1 MDDKEKQYV
10 ALCKEEVLK
19 GGDCVARIKQ
29 APLYIELSLTHDE
42 ENLGAIIDTVRSK
55 LDINVRLDNAIDNG
69 WNNLLRERAN
79 LQQCGTYMPLLED
92 PDAEIQRIYTFL
104 HFYHPDII
112 ESFENGTLLERVK
125 TRIYPRV
132 MGEKVRRDTDWT
144 HQDMTYQLECAIDSR
159 LLFEESTEY
168 EEVLK
173 DVLPVLIDKFILL
186 CGGEI
191 ALRKLMEDI
200 RCQRLKKF
208 TKGSEQK
215 SQT

>member
-19 GGDCVARIKQ
+19 GGDCATRIKQ
-29 APLYIELSLTHDE
+29 APLYIELSLSHDE
-42 ENLGAIIDTVRSK
+42 ENLDAIIETVRSK

-79 LQQCGTYMPLLED
+79 LQQCGSYMPLLDD
-92 PDAEIQRIYTFL
+92 PEAELQRIYTFL
-104 HFYHPDII
+104 HFYHPDIFK
-112 ESFENGTLLERVK
+112 EYKSEWVMERVK
-125 TRIYPRV
+125 TRIYPRI

-144 HQDMTYQLECAIDSR
+144 HQDVTYQLECVIDSR
-159 LLFEESTEY
+159 LLFEESMEY

-173 DVLPVLIDKFILL
+173 DISPALIDKFLLL

-191 ALRKLMEDI
+191 ALRKLMEDV

-208 TKGSEQK
+208 TKGSGQK
-215 SQT
+215 PQT